1 MSLVQPKQGMMLV
14 ISLLVICSG
23 LLLVLAITS
32 TLWTQKHVPDPQV
45 VQHTQ
50 KLVHFVTMANPLH
63 PVAIVAVDSVARH
76 IPGATIKLHVVMP
89 EGANETLVEVV
100 KTRFED
106 QLIRFMDH
114 PDVDLQIVM
123 HPNIQDELVGTPL
136 EKYKIP
142 QEHFG
147 GLLQKF
153 YSPQMNGG
161 DRDGT
166 PFGSATNALVHSSD
180 LLRLIFVW
188 REGGL
193 YLDTDYLL
201 MDNIWPLVEAASSFV
216 ICETLLHGGHCR
228 PCNGIFAS
236 VKAHPFLWDLLKE
249 VSFFVERQGIN
260 SVWPLRPPGPGE
272 PRELHYTGI
281 GPTLFLNTIHTKIWK
296 REDIW
301 TSSEE
306 YARPSPYNLGQI
318 RTRPQTWFR
327 SFVWSNTAFPLYV
340 LPARYFF
347 PTNYTEHVLEA
358 KFDTGSPALY
368 RQVYGSHIGGKTT
381 GTDQKLYLRYLFH
394 ITDKPES
401 NLAFVHRSACWLYCD
416 VNTL

>member
-236 VKAHPFLWDLLKE
+236 VKGTVITIRVYHCDKH
-249 VSFFVERQGIN
+249 
-260 SVWPLRPPGPGE
+260 SV
-272 PRELHYTGI
+272 LHDY
-281 GPTLFLNTIHTKIWK
+281 
-296 REDIW
+296 
-301 TSSEE
+301 
-306 YARPSPYNLGQI
+306 
-318 RTRPQTWFR
+318 
-327 SFVWSNTAFPLYV
+327 
-340 LPARYFF
+340 
-347 PTNYTEHVLEA
+347 
-358 KFDTGSPALY
+358 
-368 RQVYGSHIGGKTT
+368 
-381 GTDQKLYLRYLFH
+381 
-394 ITDKPES
+394 
-401 NLAFVHRSACWLYCD
+401 
-416 VNTL
+416 